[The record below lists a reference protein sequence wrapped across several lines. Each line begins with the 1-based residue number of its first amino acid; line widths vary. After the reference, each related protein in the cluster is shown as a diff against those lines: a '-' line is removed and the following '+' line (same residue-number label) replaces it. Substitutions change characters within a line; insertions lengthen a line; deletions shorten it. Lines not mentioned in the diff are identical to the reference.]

1 MIDANVQIALD
12 DLCAIHNKAECADI
26 YRDERDGLK
35 KELEKAKAE
44 RETEEKKI
52 SELQKERD
60 IEKAANKTLRERLAE
75 TERQLAVL
83 REEGG
88 EA

>member
-1 MIDANVQIALD
+1 MSDISVQIALA
-12 DLCAIHNKAECADI
+12 DLCSIRTTAQCADI
-26 YRDERDGLK
+26 YRNERDSLQEKLNEAEKNLAELK
-35 KELEKAKAE
+35 
-44 RETEEKKI
+44 
-52 SELQKERD
+52 KERD

-75 TERQLAVL
+75 TERQLAVS